1 MGVWVA
7 EISLGQPFFFY
18 LIATL
23 GATCIVVVI
32 SGKEIQAAAIQS
44 RFSRLPVSINATQLR
59 ERSQVG
65 AQSGAEC
72 GGWRV

>member
-1 MGVWVA
+1 MFRWEFGLLKYLWA
-7 EISLGQPFFFY
+7 NFFFY

-72 GGWRV
+72 GA